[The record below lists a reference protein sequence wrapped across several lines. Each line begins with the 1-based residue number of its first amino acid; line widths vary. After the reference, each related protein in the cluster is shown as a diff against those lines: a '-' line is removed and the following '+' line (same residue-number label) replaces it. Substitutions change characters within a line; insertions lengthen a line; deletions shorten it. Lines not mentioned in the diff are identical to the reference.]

1 LSATFSARPDAGDIA
16 PRSVEM
22 PARERPFAS
31 HGLYSWWWR
40 AADPK
45 SHMIGSSFRGSR
57 QKRLSLSCTHVPM
70 WVAVM

>member
-1 LSATFSARPDAGDIA
+1 
-16 PRSVEM
+16 M